1 MEGPSL
7 LIYTGLNMSWCPDVH
22 MSKCPTVICYKHMFW
37 PRVKWSFVHS
47 QMYTLLSLEKKK
59 EERTDLEVLV
69 LVQKSFLIF
78 THVSFLPSL
87 SLFVFLFFFHPL
99 LLSFLCLF
107 LLLVP
112 SFLFSSFPHLFPP
125 SVPPSFLPFISFPF
139 FLTPYIPSSP
149 PLFLLS

>member
-1 MEGPSL
+1 
-7 LIYTGLNMSWCPDVH
+7 

-37 PRVKWSFVHS
+37 PRVKWSFVHG

-78 THVSFLPSL
+78 THVSFLPSFLPSL

-99 LLSFLCLF
+99 LSSFLCLF

-112 SFLFSSFPHLFPP
+112 SFLFSSFPHPFSSLCPTLLPP
-125 SVPPSFLPFISFPF
+125 FHQFSFLPHSLHSFFPSSLSPFLTF
-139 FLTPYIPSSP
+139 FLPSP
-149 PLFLLS
+149 FTLSF